1 MTNTLISS
9 ARASRSSGALPF
21 GAHVAVAAVVMVLAI
36 WLSSGTLAP
45 YAATL
50 DTPLVLQP
58 CQYLA
63 NVDHE
68 HFRQTFLMLDGAPRS
83 AWEHSVVLR
92 RVLFPALSYPLMK
105 WTTFELGGFLTSVLL
120 HIVAFWYFARF
131 LVNRFGVGA
140 ATWGVWLLA
149 TYPGITYWA
158 ALPYAYAFIVPGCL
172 VSFVLLWRIAE
183 SDDARAIAGCA
194 AILGVLALGYDLLPF
209 FGLATVGLLV
219 VRRRFTAAGVA
230 ALLLVLPTAF
240 VNAVVLDRWLGVSAM
255 NENSGVYVKVI
266 HAYLTRPDWWQWM
279 RLGLRFPLD
288 AIRVYL
294 FSNFLFLPLLFTAV
308 WISQRRAAHGGFS
321 LAEHSLLLAVVAV
334 FLFNNV
340 APPYPG
346 VQIRGSYIARLY
358 QPAFV
363 AFITYVI
370 RSRAAF
376 LRRAVVAVVVLNATI
391 AFGAPV
397 ANPVASFVYLQFYG
411 HGNKDVRNL
420 SINVHKYG
428 ARPLGFCRQG

>member
-1 MTNTLISS
+1 
-9 ARASRSSGALPF
+9 
-21 GAHVAVAAVVMVLAI
+21 MVLAI

-50 DTPLVLQP
+50 NTPLVLQP
-58 CQYLA
+58 CRYLA

-68 HFRQTFLMLDGAPRS
+68 HYRQTFLMLDGAPKS

-105 WTTFELGGFLTSVLL
+105 LTTFEVGGFLTSVLL
-120 HIVAFWYFARF
+120 HIVAFWLFARF
-131 LVNRFGVGA
+131 LIRRFDVRS

-172 VSFVLLWRIAE
+172 VSFVLLSHIAE
-183 SDDARAIAGCA
+183 SDDVRTIAAGCA
-194 AILGVLALGYDLLPF
+194 VLGVLALGYDLLPF
-209 FGLATVGLLV
+209 FGVATVGLLV
-219 VRRRFTAAGVA
+219 FRRRFTAAAIA
-230 ALLLVLPTAF
+230 AVLLVLPTAF
-240 VNAVVLDRWLGVSAM
+240 VNAIVLDRWFGVNAI

-266 HAYLTRPDWWQWM
+266 HAYLSWPDWWQWV

-288 AIRVYL
+288 LVRVYL
-294 FSNFLFLPLLFTAV
+294 FSNFLSLPLLFTAV
-308 WISQRRAAHGGFS
+308 WVSKWRAGNSGFS
-321 LAEHSLLLAVVAV
+321 LAERSLLLAVVAV
-334 FLFNNV
+334 FLFNNI

-363 AFITYVI
+363 ALLTYVI
-370 RSRAAF
+370 RSRVTF
-376 LRRAVVAVVVLNATI
+376 WRRAMAAVVVLNATI

-397 ANPVASFVYLQFYG
+397 ANPMASFVYLQFYG

-420 SINVHKYG
+420 SMNVHTYG